1 MDETKENVEGEGK
14 RWRNFKM
21 ENVRASSE
29 NRYHGKTKTAGAFES
44 LLAPRD
50 SGKLSLFQLCMI
62 YIEM

>member
-1 MDETKENVEGEGK
+1 MDETKENKSVERK

-21 ENVRASSE
+21 ENVRSS
-29 NRYHGKTKTAGAFES
+29 GKAERLQEPDQS

-50 SGKLSLFQLCMI
+50 SGKWSFFQLCVI